1 MQEEIQRKLSAG
13 KLCPEKFEVARGR
26 RERDDDDDSR
36 RNISITPRGNSRH
49 ALSLS
54 LSPLKLSVVSGA
66 VPRFLTADLFSSTRV
81 QFLSDV
87 GTEVGPI

>member
-13 KLCPEKFEVARGR
+13 KLCSEKFEVARGR

-49 ALSLS
+49 A